1 MSEQT
6 RPPLSPAELEAAVA
20 RIAASLSET
29 DEQPLGQIRRII
41 KRLGVEQTEAFL
53 ARTQEIEDQ
62 GGMMLPDNSRRRTRG
77 GVFFALVRQHLPKKD
92 RAAIFAYP
100 RFDKKAGGTGSP
112 QTTPPGQE
120 ALRGL
125 LAEVGQWRRG
135 LASTVKITLVGRPGP
150 LQQTGR
156 PGQPAEFVA
165 FPMESAKA
173 PALPKGMP
181 GTTAPTRFLVLVSGR
196 QWRRIAET
204 LRNPQDKLIVEGYS
218 SIDARVPD
226 MITVRA
232 INVTTVETQ
241 RAMRAKQ
248 QAQATQ
254 EGAAAPES
262 QGDAA

>member
-1 MSEQT
+1 MSEPT
-6 RPPLSPAELEAAVA
+6 SPALTPAALEAAVA
-20 RIAASLSET
+20 RVAADLNET
-29 DEQPLGQIRRII
+29 DEQPLAQIRRII
-41 KRLGVEQTEAFL
+41 KRVGVEQTNALL

-100 RFDKKAGGTGSP
+100 RFDKKTGGTGSP
-112 QTTPPGQE
+112 LTTPPGPE
-120 ALRGL
+120 ALREL
-125 LAEVGQWRRG
+125 LGSVQQWPRG
-135 LASTVKITLVGRPGP
+135 LAGTVKITLVGRPGP

-165 FPMESAKA
+165 FPMESAKS
-173 PALPKGMP
+173 PALPRGMP

-196 QWRRIAET
+196 QWRRIADT
-204 LRNPQDKLIVEGYS
+204 IRNPSDKLIVEGYS

-241 RAMRAKQ
+241 RALRAKQ
-248 QAQATQ
+248 QAQVA
-254 EGAAAPES
+254 ES
-262 QGDAA
+262 TGEQAQG